1 MRKQTPWKLACEWRL
16 SRETPL
22 IPRAKDGFS
31 AGYMKIKVTQL
42 LLAAQLSC
50 RLGMIFFFQNKVT
63 RWYNP
68 EQISYSFQSGG
79 CTFGNGSFGLQPK
92 IGLALNGTANLFPY
106 RKSRFNLVKRNAI
119 QASLRLTHSQGLS
132 SFTRPEGQ
140 RPWER
145 GFVAWQRGSTWHVIQ
160 VLQSQNSSWSTLLDT

>member
-1 MRKQTPWKLACEWRL
+1 
-16 SRETPL
+16 
-22 IPRAKDGFS
+22 
-31 AGYMKIKVTQL
+31 MKIGLWVASFSRNATYTE
-42 LLAAQLSC
+42 SEG
-50 RLGMIFFFQNKVT
+50 RLFRRLHENKNDSTTACWSVVMSPGNDFFFQNKVS

-68 EQISYSFQSGG
+68 EQTSYSFQSGR
-79 CTFGNGSFGLQPK
+79 CTFGHGSFGLQPK

-119 QASLRLTHSQGLS
+119 QASLRSTHSQGLS
-132 SFTRPEGQ
+132 SSTRREGQ